1 MFVDDNA
8 DNIAAAR
15 AFGMEVVHFGEEP
28 WAALDELDAILD
40 RRGVQTG

>member
-15 AFGMEVVHFGEEP
+15 DLGMETVHFGDDP
-28 WAALDELDAILD
+28 WVAIAELDAILSD
-40 RRGVQTG
+40 